1 MTRFFSVL
9 ILMVLISCH
18 SESKKKEIII
28 EKEKMTDVIRDV
40 TLAETYVDFF
50 LKKDTSINKDTLL
63 KREIEKVLSFH
74 NIDVKTFSASYRFYK
89 NNPELFK
96 EIVDSASAWFKKD
109 RTSQLPITQ

>member
-9 ILMVLISCH
+9 ILLVLISCNN
-18 SESKKKEIII
+18 ESKKKEIII

-40 TLAETYVDFF
+40 TLAETYVEYF

-63 KREIEKVLSFH
+63 KREIEKVLSIH
-74 NIDVKTFSASYRFYK
+74 KIDVQTFSASYRYYK
-89 NNPELFK
+89 YHPELFK
-96 EIVDSASAWFKKD
+96 DIVDSANAWFKKD